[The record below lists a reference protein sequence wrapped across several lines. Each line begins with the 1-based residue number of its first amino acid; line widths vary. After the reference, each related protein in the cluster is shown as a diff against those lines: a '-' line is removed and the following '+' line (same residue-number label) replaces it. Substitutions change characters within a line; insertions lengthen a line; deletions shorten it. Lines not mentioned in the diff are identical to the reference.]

1 MGRLTEKDDQ
11 GNWCIRGLPWKNLY
25 PGIAITENTYE
36 RIYAVAKKLLD
47 YEDTGLTP
55 DQIRQMDALYTEKC
69 REVAELRKAQGW
81 IPVEREAPPT
91 GERLQAKIKHHEWI
105 ADYDNDWVPEEE
117 RTRHPEY
124 TEICEIV
131 CVDGIW
137 RYMCKEDGYELS
149 EAYINPQKDVSV
161 PIDEIIAWRPLSE
174 SYRPEAGHD

>member
-1 MGRLTEKDDQ
+1 MSEKLEKILGEIEENKHIVEIFGRGVYFVPLEATKQ
-11 GNWCIRGLPWKNLY
+11 IIRKHMN
-25 PGIAITENTYE
+25 
-36 RIYAVAKKLLD
+36 D
-47 YEDTGLTP
+47 
-55 DQIRQMDALYTEKC
+55 
-69 REVAELRKAQGW
+69 GW

-91 GERLQAKIKHHEWI
+91 GKRLQAKIKHHEWI

-149 EAYINPQKDVSV
+149 EAYINPQKDISV
-161 PIDEIIAWRPLSE
+161 PIDEIIAWRPLPE
-174 SYRPEAGHD
+174 PYQPEATEAQRPEWKDRMLHAFLGGHGGKRLNV